1 MQTPGSSERRI
12 HQLKST
18 HGLVHGSWN
27 IYSRGR
33 HCLYL
38 VGDYT
43 TVVFLNFFSY
53 FFGFLNFFLSRQS
66 FFVYPWMSWN
76 SLYRPD
82 WPWTQMSACLCLPV
96 AGIKGMHHHHPAFQ
110 VILKWLFYWLFSL
123 FSFQMFSPFQVP
135 PSWNSLLHPL
145 FPASVRFLLINNC
158 WMYVYVYLI

>member
-18 HGLVHGSWN
+18 HELVHGSWK
-27 IYSRGR
+27 IYSRGQ

-43 TVVFLNFFSY
+43 TVVFFNFFLIF

-82 WPWTQMSACLCLPV
+82 WPWTQMSVCLCFPV

-110 VILKWLFYWLFSL
+110 VTLKWFLIDYCPYFNFKCFLLSRFPLPEIPYCIPFSL
-123 FSFQMFSPFQVP
+123 PLWGFS
-135 PSWNSLLHPL
+135 W
-145 FPASVRFLLINNC
+145 
-158 WMYVYVYLI
+158 